1 MTVFTDNKNTD
12 NDRLDIREF
21 LQDFGCIR
29 QMTSSTV
36 LQLLSFRRVV
46 VATIRASGT
55 TVIDVHGR
63 NVD

>member
-12 NDRLDIREF
+12 NDRLDIKEF

-46 VATIRASGT
+46 VATK
-55 TVIDVHGR
+55 
-63 NVD
+63 